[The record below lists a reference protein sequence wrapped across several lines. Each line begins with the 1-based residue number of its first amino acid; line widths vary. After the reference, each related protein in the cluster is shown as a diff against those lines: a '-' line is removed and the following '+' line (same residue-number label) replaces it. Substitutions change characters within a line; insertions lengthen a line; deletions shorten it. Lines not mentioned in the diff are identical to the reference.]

1 MRMEQYMLLKKWI
14 LSTLLF
20 LMLNAGSALAAFD
33 VNVKASVSASQVF
46 IGDIFD
52 YSIEIVAPKEAK
64 VNLPSFIGNLQ
75 HFEVKEMK
83 NFREDD
89 KQGQQKVLSKF
100 IWEATLNTFVSG
112 DFFLAPQSV
121 EVIVGKDTVLTKT
134 DPVAI
139 KVMNRTTGEETDIL
153 EAEGPITDP
162 RMPTWVWVFLI
173 ILGVLLLIVLGWFLH
188 KKWSKKEKAVLLP
201 PYEEAVLAFKEL
213 QERHLLEQE
222 EQAEYFTVLGLIIRR
237 YIQRRFDVEIL
248 DATLT
253 ELRQR
258 MAHVK
263 GLPQAYKES
272 VVLFSEETETVK
284 FAKMKIEKDRCLFW
298 NEWTDRL
305 FEETRPQPEEKKD
318 GVEAKK

>member
-1 MRMEQYMLLKKWI
+1 MEQYMLLKKWI

-162 RMPTWVWVFLI
+162 RMPTWIWVFLI

>member
-1 MRMEQYMLLKKWI
+1 MEQYMLLKKWI

-153 EAEGPITDP
+153 EAEGPIADTRLP
-162 RMPTWVWVFLI
+162 NWVW
-173 ILGVLLLIVLGWFLH
+173 ILLAVVGVLLLVVLGWFIH
-188 KKWSKKEKAVLLP
+188 KKWSKKEKIIQLP
-201 PYEEAVLAFKEL
+201 PYEEAVLALKEL
-213 QERHLLEQE
+213 RERHLLEQE

>member
-1 MRMEQYMLLKKWI
+1 MEQYMLLKKWI

-139 KVMNRTTGEETDIL
+139 KVKRSFNDYGC
-153 EAEGPITDP
+153 
-162 RMPTWVWVFLI
+162 
-173 ILGVLLLIVLGWFLH
+173 
-188 KKWSKKEKAVLLP
+188 
-201 PYEEAVLAFKEL
+201 
-213 QERHLLEQE
+213 
-222 EQAEYFTVLGLIIRR
+222 
-237 YIQRRFDVEIL
+237 RFC
-248 DATLT
+248 
-253 ELRQR
+253 
-258 MAHVK
+258 
-263 GLPQAYKES
+263 
-272 VVLFSEETETVK
+272 F
-284 FAKMKIEKDRCLFW
+284 
-298 NEWTDRL
+298 
-305 FEETRPQPEEKKD
+305 
-318 GVEAKK
+318 

>member
-1 MRMEQYMLLKKWI
+1 MEQYMLLKKWI

-298 NEWTDRL
+298 NEWTDR
-305 FEETRPQPEEKKD
+305 KS
-318 GVEAKK
+318 VV

>member
-1 MRMEQYMLLKKWI
+1 MLLKKWI

>member
-1 MRMEQYMLLKKWI
+1 MEQYMLLKKWI

-33 VNVKASVSASQVF
+33 VYVKASVSASQVF

-188 KKWSKKEKAVLLP
+188 KKWSKKEKIIQLP
-201 PYEEAVLAFKEL
+201 PYEEAVLALKEL
-213 QERHLLEQE
+213 RERHLLEQE
-222 EQAEYFTVLGLIIRR
+222 DQAEFFTALGWITRR
-237 YIQRRFDVEIL
+237 YIERRFEVDIL

-253 ELRQR
+253 ELRRR

-272 VVLFSEETETVK
+272 MVLFSEETEPVK

-298 NEWTDRL
+298 DEWTDRL
-305 FEETRPQPEEKKD
+305 FEETRPQPEEEKS

>member
-1 MRMEQYMLLKKWI
+1 MEQYMLLKKWI

-52 YSIEIVAPKEAK
+52 YSIEIVTPKEAK

>member
-1 MRMEQYMLLKKWI
+1 MLLKKWL
-14 LSTLLF
+14 LSTSFILI
-20 LMLNAGSALAAFD
+20 MTAVYASASFD

-52 YSIEIVAPKEAK
+52 YTIEIWAPQEAK

-83 NFREDD
+83 NYRDEG
-89 KQGQQKVLSKF
+89 QGQQKGLSKF

-112 DFFLAPQSV
+112 DFFLAPQAV
-121 EVIVGKDTVLTKT
+121 EVVLGKDTVRTKT

-153 EAEGPITDP
+153 EAEGPIADTRLP
-162 RMPTWVWVFLI
+162 NWVW
-173 ILGVLLLIVLGWFLH
+173 ILLAVVGVLLLVVLGWFIH
-188 KKWSKKEKAVLLP
+188 KKWSKKEKAIQLP
-201 PYEEAVLAFKEL
+201 PYEEAVLALKEL
-213 QERHLLEQE
+213 RERHLLEQE
-222 EQAEYFTVLGLIIRR
+222 DQAEFFTALGWITRR
-237 YIQRRFDVEIL
+237 YIERRFEVDIL

-253 ELRQR
+253 ELRRR

-272 VVLFSEETETVK
+272 MVLFSEETEPVK
-284 FAKMKIEKDRCLFW
+284 FAKMKVDQERCSYW
-298 NEWTDRL
+298 NDWADRL
-305 FEETRPQPEEKKD
+305 FEETRPQPEEEKS

>member
-1 MRMEQYMLLKKWI
+1 MLLKKWI

-153 EAEGPITDP
+153 EAEGPIADTRLP
-162 RMPTWVWVFLI
+162 NWVW
-173 ILGVLLLIVLGWFLH
+173 ILLAVVGVLLLVVLGWFIH
-188 KKWSKKEKAVLLP
+188 KKWSKKEKIIQLP
-201 PYEEAVLAFKEL
+201 PYEEAVLALKEL
-213 QERHLLEQE
+213 RERHLLEQE

>member
-1 MRMEQYMLLKKWI
+1 MEQYMLLKKWI

>member
-1 MRMEQYMLLKKWI
+1 MRMEQNMLLKKWLLSTSIFLI
-14 LSTLLF
+14 LS
-20 LMLNAGSALAAFD
+20 AVCASAAFD

-46 IGDIFD
+46 IGDVFD
-52 YSIEIVAPKEAK
+52 YSIEIWAPKEAK

-83 NFREDD
+83 NYRDEG
-89 KQGQQKVLSKF
+89 QGQQKGLSKF

-121 EVIVGKDTVLTKT
+121 EVVVGKDTVLTKT

-153 EAEGPITDP
+153 EAEGPIADTRLP
-162 RMPTWVWVFLI
+162 NWVW
-173 ILGVLLLIVLGWFLH
+173 ILLAVVGVLLLVVLGWFIH
-188 KKWSKKEKAVLLP
+188 KKWSKKEKIIQLP
-201 PYEEAVLAFKEL
+201 PYEEAVLALKEL
-213 QERHLLEQE
+213 RERHLLEQE
-222 EQAEYFTVLGLIIRR
+222 DQAEFFTALGWITRR
-237 YIQRRFDVEIL
+237 YIERRFEVDIL

-253 ELRQR
+253 ELRRR

-272 VVLFSEETETVK
+272 MVLFSEETEPVK
-284 FAKMKIEKDRCLFW
+284 FAKMKVNQERCSYW
-298 NEWTDRL
+298 NDWADRL
-305 FEETRPQPEEKKD
+305 FEETRPQPEEEKS

>member
-1 MRMEQYMLLKKWI
+1 MLLKKWI

-162 RMPTWVWVFLI
+162 RMPTWIWVFLI

>member
-1 MRMEQYMLLKKWI
+1 MEQYMLLKKWI

-298 NEWTDRL
+298 NEWTVRL